1 VPTKKPAAG
10 LLATLGAPALR
21 ALQHAGLTTPNAL
34 AKRTEREVLALHGM
48 GPASLPKLRAVLEE
62 AGLAFK
68 NDGAPAKA
76 PSQSR
81 SKAARAPMRM
91 KNIPADTPAEYA
103 KAVAAFGDWRS
114 RVVASLR
121 RAVRAAADV
130 EEVLKWGHLVYFS
143 NGPAFL
149 IRVEDT
155 RVLFGFWRGK
165 HLRDIEPRLK
175 PGGKYEMAT
184 LDLRAG
190 DKPPSSATVRALVQ
204 EAVRLNDRRG
214 SPQAIAKRAR
224 A

>member
-1 VPTKKPAAG
+1 MPAKKPAAG
-10 LLATLGAPALR
+10 LLATLSAPALR
-21 ALQHAGLTTPNAL
+21 ALQQAGLTTPNAL
-34 AKRTEREVLALHGM
+34 AKRTEREVLALHGV

-68 NDGAPAKA
+68 KDGAAAKA

-81 SKAARAPMRM
+81 TKATREPMRM
-91 KNIPADTPAEYA
+91 KNVPADTPAEYA

-143 NGPAFL
+143 NGPACL

-165 HLRDIEPRLK
+165 ELRDIEPRLE

-204 EAVRLNDRRG
+204 EAVRLNERRG
-214 SPQAIAKRAR
+214 NPQAMAK
-224 A
+224 